1 MDEQSVKLLTTT
13 LFNHCKEGRVFLDAR
28 GRPSWFQ
35 AYHLAYYLL
44 SESEKLGIDTK
55 SIDWT
60 SLIDCN
66 LSYPEVKKAFAL
78 YLHNFGN
85 IPQSEIVL
93 RDLPDERGQIAIEL
107 AHYRNEYDK
116 ISEMSDEELQQYGI
130 EPSERQDILQ
140 QIADYIKQLEY
151 KLNTYNAYKVIPKS
165 SAPPSEAERR
175 AVEKVANVSFR
186 KPQRLLIKQKLGY
199 AGFVKII
206 RDELMSAGIPESV
219 IVDFLNNIDEELKT
233 IYESEE
239 YSKLNEE
246 VDRILRY
253 FTTEF
258 MPSRFIVLHSD
269 ILKQQGVNVRYPK
282 PIIMF
287 GKVRSPPIY
296 YIRPRFESWIND
308 LKMQGY
314 EVKYEPIQLKFG
326 TDLIVDPSLPL
337 DLIAVAVQDSTLIL
351 INADA
356 IGYNID
362 TINRKIQYYYY
373 KATRL
378 IK

>member
-1 MDEQSVKLLTTT
+1 MDEQSVKSLTTT
-13 LFNHCKEGRVFLDAR
+13 LFDYCKEGRVFLDAR

-44 SESEKLGIDTK
+44 SECERLGIDPK

-60 SLIDCN
+60 NLIDCY

-85 IPQSEIVL
+85 IPQSEAVL

-116 ISEMSDEELQQYGI
+116 ISEMSDEELIEYGI
-130 EPSERQDILQ
+130 DPSERQEILQ

-151 KLNTYNAYKVIPKS
+151 KLNTYNAWKVIPKTS
-165 SAPPSEAERR
+165 STPSEAERR
-175 AVEKVANVSFR
+175 AVEKVASVSFR

-199 AGFVKII
+199 GGFVKII

-219 IVDFLNNIDEELKT
+219 IVDFLNNIDDELRT
-233 IYESEE
+233 IYESGE

-253 FTTEF
+253 FATEF
-258 MPSRFIVLHSD
+258 MPSRFIVLHAD
-269 ILKQQGVNVRYPK
+269 ILQKQGINLRYPK
-282 PIIMF
+282 PVIMF
-287 GKVRSPPIY
+287 GSVRSPPIY
-296 YIRPRFESWIND
+296 YIKPRFESWIND
-308 LKMQGY
+308 LRMQGY
-314 EVKYEPIQLKFG
+314 EVKFEPIQLKYG

-337 DLIAVAVQDSTLIL
+337 DMITVAVQDSTLIL
-351 INADA
+351 INDDA

-378 IK
+378 IR